1 MPQCRHFAPPTQTRE
16 NLQGVAS
23 PPPVDGRETALDD
36 ADIRPNRD
44 NRGVRV
50 ALAASLVLLAVVL
63 AVRVSRPPLTAFA
76 TNSVK
81 AEGTI
86 ATTQGNTTF
95 CQGNETLPAGA
106 SAMRLSVAVN
116 IGPKVTVT
124 VLSGSQVIAKGVQAS
139 GWTGEAVTVP
149 IAPLPA
155 AVTGA
160 SVCIA
165 IGPAVEPIGLTG
177 VKAAHPTGEAPGKV
191 RVEYLRPGNRT
202 WLSMA
207 GGVARRLG
215 LGRSPSGTWIAFVPI
230 VLMLAALVLTS
241 QLVLRELGSTHGA
254 RPSSPPRIAG
264 AAQAARRGPTPARR
278 PTRPKPDSP
287 RSEKARADKARTDRA
302 RTQTGGLVPRLR
314 PNRGTLASLAFSVRA
329 AAGRVPRAAWICAAV
344 AWLSAASWGIVMAP
358 FQVPDEPAHFAYV
371 QRLAETG
378 GLPTSSSVQYAPEE
392 IVTLT
397 DLDHNEVRYNALR
410 GTISTPAQQ
419 QRLEHYLAQPI
430 PRVGSGGAGV
440 AASQPPLYYALQT
453 IPYGLAS
460 GGNMME
466 RLALMK
472 LLSAVMA
479 GLTALFAYLFLRE
492 ALPAAP
498 WAWTVGALGV
508 ALFALLGFMSGAIN
522 PDSGLAAVSA
532 ALFYCLARAF
542 RRGLSPGLAVAIGV
556 LTAVGFLT
564 KLNFLGLL
572 PGLALA
578 LVVLTRRAAR
588 SRGRRAA
595 YRSLAWCAAIGASPV
610 LLYALVNLFSN
621 HPGLGLASVGLEQTG
636 KQGSVLKE
644 AGYIWQFYLPRLP
657 GMANDFPG
665 LSSSRLWFDRSVGL
679 YGWLDTTFPGW
690 VYNAA
695 VVPALAIAGLCAS
708 GLALSRTALRGRG
721 WELATY
727 AVMSVGLLAL
737 VGADSYLEFPGRS
750 GGYTEPRYLLPL
762 AVLFGA
768 VLALAARGAG
778 RRWGPVVGVLLVVA
792 IFGHNLFSQLLVVSR
807 YYG

>member
-1 MPQCRHFAPPTQTRE
+1 MLAVPPAR
-16 NLQGVAS
+16 LRSRAS
-23 PPPVDGRETALDD
+23 HPIPESTTPIPPSTLPRTL
-36 ADIRPNRD
+36 NRD
-44 NRGVRV
+44 NLGVRV
-50 ALAASLVLLAVVL
+50 ALAAGLALLAVAI

-81 AEGTI
+81 AESTI
-86 ATTQGNTTF
+86 ANTQGNATF
-95 CQGNETLPAGA
+95 CQSDETLPAGA
-106 SAMRLSVAVN
+106 SAMRLSVGVN
-116 IGPKVTVT
+116 VGPKVTVT
-124 VLSGSQVIAKGVQAS
+124 VLSGSQVVAKGVQAA
-139 GWTGEAVTVP
+139 GWTGEQVTVP
-149 IAPLPA
+149 IAPVPT

-160 SVCIA
+160 NVCIT
-165 IGPAVEPIGLTG
+165 IGPAVESIGLTG
-177 VKAAHPTGEAPGKV
+177 VKAPHPTGEAPGKT

-207 GGVARRLG
+207 GAVARHLG

-230 VLMLAALVLTS
+230 LLMLAALVLTAR
-241 QLVLRELGSTHGA
+241 LVLRELGAPRST
-254 RPSSPPRIAG
+254 RPPGPPRIAG
-264 AAQAARRGPTPARR
+264 AAQAARRGAAPARR
-278 PTRPKPDSP
+278 PTRPKQDGP
-287 RSEKARADKARTDRA
+287 RPARAQTDRA
-302 RTQTGGLVPRLR
+302 RSDRARAQTGGLVARLR
-314 PNRGTLASLAFSVRA
+314 ATV
-329 AAGRVPRAAWICAAV
+329 GRVPKAAWVCGAV

-397 DLDHNEVRYNALR
+397 NLDHNEVRYNPLR
-410 GTISTPAQQ
+410 GTISTAAQQ

-440 AASQPPLYYALQT
+440 AAAQPPLYYALQT
-453 IPYGLAS
+453 IPYGIAS
-460 GGNMME
+460 GGNLLE

-479 GLTALFAYLFLRE
+479 ALTAFFAYLFLRE

-508 ALFALLGFMSGAIN
+508 ALFPLLGFMSGAVN

-532 ALFYCLARAF
+532 ALFYLLARAF
-542 RRGLSPGLAVAIGV
+542 RRGLSPGLGVAIGV
-556 LTAVGFLT
+556 VTAVGFLT
-564 KLNFLGLL
+564 KLNFLGLV

-578 LVVLTRRAAR
+578 LVVLTRRAAQ
-588 SRGRRAA
+588 SGGRRTA
-595 YRSLAWCAAIGASPV
+595 YRSLALTGAIGASPV
-610 LLYALVNLFSN
+610 LLYAVINLFSN
-621 HPGLGLASVGLEQTG
+621 HPGLGLTSIGLEQTG
-636 KQGSVLKE
+636 KQGSVLHE
-644 AGYIWQFYLPRLP
+644 ISYIWQFYLPRLP

-665 LSSSRLWFDRSVGL
+665 LSSSRLWFNRSVGL
-679 YGWLDTTFPGW
+679 YGWLDTTFPNW
-690 VYNAA
+690 VYNVAL
-695 VVPALAIAGLCAS
+695 VPAGVIVALCAS
-708 GLALSRTALRGRG
+708 GLVASRTALRGRT

-737 VGADSYLEFPGRS
+737 VGADSYLEFPGRA
-750 GGYTEPRYLLPL
+750 GGYTEPRYMLPL

-768 VLALAARGAG
+768 VFALAARGAG
-778 RRWGPVVGVLLVVA
+778 RRWGPVVGTLLVVL
-792 IFGHNLFSQLLVVSR
+792 IFGHDIFSQLLVVSR

>member
-1 MPQCRHFAPPTQTRE
+1 
-16 NLQGVAS
+16 
-23 PPPVDGRETALDD
+23 
-36 ADIRPNRD
+36 
-44 NRGVRV
+44 
-50 ALAASLVLLAVVL
+50 VLLAT
-63 AVRVSRPPLTAFA
+63 AIAARVSRPPLTAFA

-81 AEGTI
+81 AEGSI
-86 ATTQGNTTF
+86 ATTKGNTTF
-95 CQGNETLPAGA
+95 CQSNETLPAGA
-106 SAMRLSVAVN
+106 SAIRLSVGVN
-116 IGPKVTVT
+116 VGPKVTVT
-124 VLSGSQVIAKGVQAS
+124 VLSGSQVIAKGAQAA
-139 GWTGEAVTVP
+139 GWTGEQVTVP
-149 IAPLPA
+149 ISPVPA
-155 AVTGA
+155 TVTGA

-165 IGPAVEPIGLTG
+165 IGAAVESIELAG
-177 VKAAHPTGEAPGKV
+177 VKAPHPTGEAPGKV
-191 RVEYLRPGNRT
+191 RVEYLHPGNRT

-207 GGVARRLG
+207 GAVARRMG
-215 LGRSPSGTWIAFVPI
+215 LGRSPSGTWIAFIPI
-230 VLMLAALVLTS
+230 LLMLSALVLTS
-241 QLVLRELGSTHGA
+241 QLVLRELGSPRGA
-254 RPSSPPRIAG
+254 RPSGPPRIAG
-264 AAQAARRGPTPARR
+264 AAQAARRGPAPARR

-287 RSEKARADKARTDRA
+287 RPDRA
-302 RTQTGGLVPRLR
+302 RPDRARAQTGGLVPRLR
-314 PNRGTLASLAFSVRA
+314 A
-329 AAGRVPRAAWICAAV
+329 AAGRVPKAAWVCGAV

-378 GLPTSSSVQYAPEE
+378 GLPTSNSVQYAPEE

-430 PRVGSGGAGV
+430 PRRGEGGAGV
-440 AASQPPLYYALQT
+440 ATAQPPLYYALQT

-460 GGNMME
+460 GGNLLE

-498 WAWTVGALGV
+498 WTWTVGALGV
-508 ALFALLGFMSGAIN
+508 ALFPLLGFMSGAVN
-522 PDSGLAAVSA
+522 PDSGLSAVSA
-532 ALFYCLARAF
+532 ALFYCLARGF
-542 RRGLSPGLAVAIGV
+542 RRGLSPQLAVAIGV
-556 LTAVGFLT
+556 VTAVGFLT

-578 LVVLTRRAAR
+578 LVVLTRRAVQ
-588 SRGRRAA
+588 SKGRRAA
-595 YRSLAWCAAIGASPV
+595 YRSLALTGAIGASPA

-621 HPGLGLASVGLEQTG
+621 HPGLGLASIGLEQTG
-636 KQGSVLKE
+636 KQGSVFKE
-644 AGYIWQFYLPRLP
+644 VSYIWQFYLPRLP

-665 LSSSRLWFDRSVGL
+665 LSPSWLWFNRSVGL
-679 YGWLDTTFPGW
+679 YGWLDTTFPSW

-695 VVPALAIAGLCAS
+695 VVPAGLLAALCVSALVAG
-708 GLALSRTALRGRG
+708 RTVLRQRV
-721 WELATY
+721 WEVAVY

-768 VLALAARGAG
+768 VFALAARGAG
-778 RRWGPVVGVLLVVA
+778 RRWGPVVGVLIVLL

>member
-1 MPQCRHFAPPTQTRE
+1 MGA
-16 NLQGVAS
+16 
-23 PPPVDGRETALDD
+23 
-36 ADIRPNRD
+36 IRLNRD
-44 NRGVRV
+44 NLGVRA
-50 ALAASLVLLAVVL
+50 ALAAGLVLLTVAI

-81 AEGTI
+81 AAEGI

-95 CQGNETLPAGA
+95 CQSNETLPAGA
-106 SAMRLSVAVN
+106 SAMRFSVGVN
-116 IGPKVTVT
+116 VGPRVTVT

-139 GWTGEAVTVP
+139 GWTGEEVTVP
-149 IAPLPA
+149 VAPLPA

-160 SVCIA
+160 SVCLA
-165 IGPAVEPIGLTG
+165 IGPAVEPIALTG

-191 RVEYLRPGNRT
+191 RVEYLRPGSRT

-207 GGVARRLG
+207 GAVARRLG
-215 LGRSPSGTWIAFVPI
+215 LGRSPSGTWIAWVP
-230 VLMLAALVLTS
+230 VLLMLAALVLTVR
-241 QLVLRELGSTHGA
+241 LVLRELGSSRGSG
-254 RPSSPPRIAG
+254 PPGPPRIAG
-264 AAQAARRGPTPARR
+264 AAQTSRRGPPPARR
-278 PTRPKPDSP
+278 PTKPKPGSSRPNVAQPDRARSDRA
-287 RSEKARADKARTDRA
+287 RSERA
-302 RTQTGGLVPRLR
+302 RTQTAGLVPR
-314 PNRGTLASLAFSVRA
+314 VRA
-329 AAGRVPRAAWICAAV
+329 SAARVPRAAWVCGAV

-378 GLPTSSSVQYAPEE
+378 GLPTSNSVQYAPEE

-397 DLDHNEVRYNALR
+397 DLDHNEVRYNALV

-440 AASQPPLYYALQT
+440 ATAQPPLYYALQT

-460 GGNMME
+460 GGNLLE

-479 GLTALFAYLFLRE
+479 ALTACFAYLFLRE

-508 ALFALLGFMSGAIN
+508 ALFPLLSFMSGAVN

-532 ALFYCLARAF
+532 ALFYLLARAF
-542 RRGLSPGLAVAIGV
+542 RRGLSPGVGVAIGV
-556 LTAVGFLT
+556 VTAVGFLT
-564 KLNFLGLL
+564 KLNFLGLV

-595 YRSLAWCAAIGASPV
+595 YRSVAVCVGIAASPV
-610 LLYALVNLFSN
+610 LLYAVVNLFSN
-621 HPGLGLASVGLEQTG
+621 HPGLGLTSIGLQQTG
-636 KQGSVLKE
+636 KQGSIFKE
-644 AGYIWQFYLPRLP
+644 VSYIWQFYLPRLP

-665 LSSSRLWFDRSVGL
+665 LSSSRLWFNRSVGL
-679 YGWLDTTFPGW
+679 YGWLDTTFPTW
-690 VYNAA
+690 VYNVALVPA
-695 VVPALAIAGLCAS
+695 VVIAALCAS

-768 VLALAARGAG
+768 ALALAARGAG
-778 RRWGPVVGVLLVVA
+778 RRWGPVVGVLLVLL
-792 IFGHNLFSQLLVVSR
+792 IFGHNIFSQLLVVSR

>member
-1 MPQCRHFAPPTQTRE
+1 MGTIRLNRY
-16 NLQGVAS
+16 NLS
-23 PPPVDGRETALDD
+23 
-36 ADIRPNRD
+36 
-44 NRGVRV
+44 VRV
-50 ALAASLVLLAVVL
+50 ALAAGLVLLAAAI

-86 ATTQGNTTF
+86 ANTQGNATF

-106 SAMRLSVAVN
+106 SAMRLSVGVN
-116 IGPKVTVT
+116 IGPRVTVT
-124 VLSGSQVIAKGVQAS
+124 VLSGSQVIAKGVQAA
-139 GWTGEAVTVP
+139 GWTGEQVTVP
-149 IAPLPA
+149 IAPVPA
-155 AVTGA
+155 AVTGV
-160 SVCIA
+160 SVCLA
-165 IGPAVEPIGLTG
+165 IGPGVESIGLTG

-207 GGVARRLG
+207 GAVARHMG
-215 LGRSPSGTWIAFVPI
+215 LGRSPSGTWIAAVPI
-230 VLMLAALVLTS
+230 LLMLAALVLTAW
-241 QLVLRELGSTHGA
+241 LVLRELGAPRGA
-254 RPSSPPRIAG
+254 RPPSPPRIAG
-264 AAQAARRGPTPARR
+264 AAQAARRGPAPARR
-278 PTRPKPDSP
+278 PTKPKQGGP
-287 RSEKARADKARTDRA
+287 RSDRAQPDRTRSERARA
-302 RTQTGGLVPRLR
+302 QSGGLVPRLR
-314 PNRGTLASLAFSVRA
+314 A
-329 AAGRVPRAAWICAAV
+329 AAGRVPKAAWVCGAV
-344 AWLSAASWGIVMAP
+344 AWCSAASWGIVMAP

-378 GLPTSSSVQYAPEE
+378 GLPTSNSVQYAPEE

-397 DLDHNEVRYNALR
+397 DLDHNEVRYNPLQ

-440 AASQPPLYYALQT
+440 ATAQPPLYYALQT

-460 GGNMME
+460 GGNLLE

-479 GLTALFAYLFLRE
+479 ALTACFAYLFLRE

-508 ALFALLGFMSGAIN
+508 ALFPLLGFMSGAVN

-532 ALFYCLARAF
+532 ALFYLLARAF
-542 RRGLSPGLAVAIGV
+542 RRGLSPGLGVAIGV
-556 LTAVGFLT
+556 VTAVGFLT

-578 LVVLTRRAAR
+578 LVVLTRRATQ
-588 SRGRRAA
+588 SRGPRAA
-595 YRSLAWCAAIGASPV
+595 YRSLAVCAGIAASPV
-610 LLYALVNLFSN
+610 LLYAVVNLFSN
-621 HPGLGLASVGLEQTG
+621 HPGLGLASIGLQQTG
-636 KQGSVLKE
+636 KQGSIFKE
-644 AGYIWQFYLPRLP
+644 VSYIWQFYLPRLP

-665 LSSSRLWFDRSVGL
+665 LSSTLLWFNRSVGL
-679 YGWLDTTFPGW
+679 YGWLDTTFPSW
-690 VYNAA
+690 VYSAA
-695 VVPALAIAGLCAS
+695 VVPAGVIAALFAS
-708 GLALSRTALRGRG
+708 GLVASRVALRARG

-750 GGYTEPRYLLPL
+750 GGYTEPRYMLPL

-768 VLALAARGAG
+768 ALALAARGAG
-778 RRWGPVVGVLLVVA
+778 RRWGPVAGVLIVLL